1 MAKIYGTL
9 SSESSEKKV
18 RSYLDK
24 YLNDDWIIYQNFNLD
39 RNFNDGQVDFL
50 ILHQTLGGFVLEVKG
65 GGIETSLSKNGNY
78 KWFSIDRN
86 NKLTSKNL
94 ILSNSLGRVMISD
107 IETNYDSQENLYF
120 NIQLILW

>member
-39 RNFNDGQVDFL
+39 TNFNDGQVDFL
-50 ILHQTLGGFVLEVKG
+50 ILHKTLGGIVLEVKG
-65 GGIETSLSKNGNY
+65 G
-78 KWFSIDRN
+78 
-86 NKLTSKNL
+86 
-94 ILSNSLGRVMISD
+94 
-107 IETNYDSQENLYF
+107 
-120 NIQLILW
+120 